1 VGTVTLQSLS
11 RLVLDNDL
19 IAVRSRLIDSLKMA
33 LFLTIPTSVLIAFLS
48 RPVTRVIYQRGHF
61 RPEDTLPTAVALVLY
76 TLGIPFIAGLR
87 NVAAVYYAY
96 KDARLPMYAS
106 LASVALTIG
115 LNVSLIGVF
124 GFMIFPLSTSLAA
137 ALNFWILVRFLPKK
151 IGRVEMGPLLRYV
164 LVLIAAAL
172 CGGAAGWAA
181 NGLLAKGL
189 GTGFLAALASVVASG
204 CLGLAVFYAASRLFG
219 ITETRDFVRRFLRR

>member
-106 LASVALTIG
+106 LASVALTVG

-151 IGRVEMGPLLRYV
+151 IGRVEMGPLLRYA

-204 CLGLAVFYAASRLFG
+204 CLGLAVFYAASRFFG